1 MAKGSGGGGRSGR
14 VNPEANVRAAMVGQP
29 PIVQEALASGVS
41 LLRVSLT
48 KKEKAQLAKAR
59 RSGLLSYAL
68 NDPFRR
74 TLAASPRTL
83 YGR

>member
-14 VNPEANVRAAMVGQP
+14 ASPESRLRAAMVGQP

-41 LLRVSLT
+41 TLRVSLT
-48 KKEKAQLAKAR
+48 DKERRQLATAR
-59 RSGLLSYAL
+59 RKGLLSYSL
-68 NDPFRR
+68 SDPFRR

-83 YGR
+83 YGD